1 MASVPNSTGA
11 QITLEN
17 TNHTTAENYK
27 LANTRTKQ
35 PTEQSNGS
43 LILLVNRN
51 VFIYWSYSYSAELSN
66 CKNIASLHPCIQIL
80 VQLNG
85 EKFHL

>member
-35 PTEQSNGS
+35 LTEQSNGS

-51 VFIYWSYSYSAELSN
+51 VFIYWSYSADLSN